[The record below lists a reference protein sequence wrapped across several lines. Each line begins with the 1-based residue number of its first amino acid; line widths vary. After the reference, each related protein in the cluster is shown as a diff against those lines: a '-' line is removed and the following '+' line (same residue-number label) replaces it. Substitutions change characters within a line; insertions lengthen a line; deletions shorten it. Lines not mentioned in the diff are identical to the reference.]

1 MNPSFHNL
9 TDQQLIDQT
18 LAGDAFGGLVGRYQ
32 DRLFNSLVHLMR
44 NKSDAE
50 DVVQDA
56 FVLALTKLDS
66 FKGNSQFYTWLFR
79 IARNA
84 AISRMRKK
92 RPRVSLD
99 SPTVGGD
106 GDGLMPLELPGNVP
120 APSDEMERQE
130 RAQGLMDALGRMSP
144 EHRDILVLREMDNLD
159 YETIAEML
167 ELAVGTVRSRL
178 HRARSQ
184 LRELL
189 NNQVDDKGNELP

>member
-18 LAGDAFGGLVGRYQ
+18 LAGNTDAFGGLVGRHQ
-32 DRLFNSLVHLMR
+32 NRLFNSIVHLMR
-44 NKSDAE
+44 NESDAE

-79 IARNA
+79 IARNS
-84 AISRMRKK
+84 AISRLRKK
-92 RPRVSLD
+92 RPKLSLD
-99 SPTVGGD
+99 SPSVGGD
-106 GDGLMPLELPGNVP
+106 DLVPLELPGKVP
-120 APSDEMERQE
+120 VPSDDMERQE
-130 RAQGLMDALGRMSP
+130 RVQGLMDALGRMSP
-144 EHRDILVLREMDNLD
+144 EHREILVLREMDNLD

-189 NNQVDDKGNELP
+189 SDAGNGLP

>member
-9 TDQQLIDQT
+9 TDQQLIDRT
-18 LAGDAFGGLVGRYQ
+18 LAGNSDAFGGLIGRHQ
-32 DRLFNSLVHLMR
+32 DRLFNSIVHLMR
-44 NKSDAE
+44 NESDAQ

-79 IARNA
+79 IARNS
-84 AISRMRKK
+84 AISQLRKK
-92 RPRVSLD
+92 RPKVSLD
-99 SPTVGGD
+99 SPSVGDQQGD
-106 GDGLMPLELPGNVP
+106 QQCGVMPLELPGKVA
-120 APSDEMERQE
+120 APSDEMERRE
-130 RAQGLMDALGRMSP
+130 RAQGLMDALGRLSP
-144 EHRDILVLREMDNLD
+144 EHREILVLREMDGLD
-159 YETIAEML
+159 YETIGEML

-189 NNQVDDKGNELP
+189 NDGQ